1 MKRWLTA
8 SAVHAA
14 HAPTT
19 AGPGRHAARTG
30 PAAPNSTAVIELTTW
45 LARLRLLHGVPFH
58 YLVPDARM
66 LPAESIRFFQ
76 VDPNWLTALLDGAF
90 SVGRA
95 ASAGAADQ
103 PALRGTGPDAEA
115 DRGADLLARAVQHAP
130 QIRAGHLG
138 KLGLP
143 LLRQARTEP
152 VPPAMSGFL
161 LRSGVVSGWPS
172 LEILAQDAAG
182 SALTILRLERLAED
196 VLLALFAGVVSSVV
210 FREPAEALHFGVEPA
225 APGQSLR
232 KKLRYLDGAGHKAGE
247 PLPEAAVNVPLRNPA
262 LGVVDVAGLQTAV
275 RTELLAHKA
284 LSPHAPY
291 AAGHFALEMV
301 QGVQRVEFTVKPA
314 APTL

>member
-8 SAVHAA
+8 SAAHAA
-14 HAPTT
+14 HAPD
-19 AGPGRHAARTG
+19 GPVLRTARTG
-30 PAAPNSTAVIELTTW
+30 AAAPDSPAVTELTTW

-66 LPAESIRFFQ
+66 LPVESLRFFQ

-95 ASAGAADQ
+95 ASAEPTA
-103 PALRGTGPDAEA
+103 PRTLRGNGPAAEA
-115 DRGADLLARAVQHAP
+115 DRGADLLARATQYAP
-130 QIRAGHLG
+130 QVRANHLG
-138 KLGLP
+138 PLGRP
-143 LLRQARTEP
+143 LLRQVRSAP

-172 LEILAQDAAG
+172 LEVLAQDAAG
-182 SALTILRLERLAED
+182 EPLTILRLERLAED

-225 APGQSLR
+225 APGEPLR
-232 KKLRYLDGAGHKAGE
+232 KGLRYLDGAGHAAGA
-247 PLPEAAVNVPLRNPA
+247 PLPTATAAVPLRNVA
-262 LGVVDVAGLQTAV
+262 LGVVDVAGLQAAI
-275 RTELLAHKA
+275 RTELIACNALAPA
-284 LSPHAPY
+284 APY

-301 QGVQRVEFTVKPA
+301 QGVQRVKFTVQPA
-314 APTL
+314 AAPAS